1 MGFDY
6 KGVKCMAFLL
16 ELFQKTVEQVMN
28 TTLYK
33 EIFIK
38 LPYPLNDGYIITI
51 VLASLLLF
59 VLAHIFDIGS
69 DFYWKQMSKSHQYNY
84 KDKVLKS
91 EIEKLMYALNAE
103 REQNKQQI
111 NRLVRNFEN
120 YSAEKEY
127 AIAKLSSEMVHV
139 PEDDRDA
146 KQAEIDRLTSEL
158 NRMRRVQQKAI
169 AEKEA
174 EVSNLTREISN
185 IKSKSREDINRLT
198 EELQTAQDTQKE
210 LQAENE
216 RLQAQ
221 KAAEI
226 YTIRKKARKEISGL
240 RGSLIAAEKKV
251 TDLNQA
257 YDERET
263 ELAKLQNRLAETELS
278 NASEYEALNKQIE
291 VIRKER
297 DVALRDKKHAENEIS
312 SLNGRIRNIET
323 SSKEQIAA
331 KQAEID
337 ELMLTKVEPEVKT
350 SKKSLHVEP
359 QAVVSE
365 PHVEEPAATVSTSE
379 DFTRDI
385 VKPTFGGYSPY
396 NEGSEF
402 NKIMAQQEASDAK
415 SQEIEKV
422 RKSNAAKA
430 KETKRELERQLI
442 VEAKAENARE
452 IHEEDAATLSAID
465 EQKRKAL
472 ELDKREEERA
482 KNGGSK
488 RFGFFNK

>member
-1 MGFDY
+1 
-6 KGVKCMAFLL
+6 MAFLL

-38 LPYPLNDGYIITI
+38 LPYPLNNGYIITI

-59 VLAHIFDIGS
+59 VLAHVFDITS
-69 DFYWKQMSKSHQYNY
+69 DFYWKQISKRHQYNY
-84 KDKVLKS
+84 KAKVQKN

-103 REQNKQQI
+103 RKQNEKQI
-111 NRLVRNFEN
+111 DRLVRNFEN

-127 AIAKLSSEMVHV
+127 AIAKLSSEMTHL
-139 PEDDRDA
+139 PEAGRDE

-158 NRMRRVQQKAI
+158 NHMRRVQQKAI

-210 LQAENE
+210 LQARNE
-216 RLQAQ
+216 RLQAE

-226 YTIRKKARKEISGL
+226 YTIKKKARREISGL
-240 RGSLIAAEKKV
+240 RGCLAATESKV
-251 TDLNQA
+251 SELNQA

-263 ELAKLQNRLAETELS
+263 ELAKLQNKLAETELS
-278 NASEYEALNKQIE
+278 NASEYNALNKQIE
-291 VIRKER
+291 AIRKER
-297 DVALRDKKHAENEIS
+297 DVALRDKQHAENEIS
-312 SLNGRIRNIET
+312 SLNGRIRHIQT

-337 ELMLTKVEPEVKT
+337 ELMLTKVEPEEKS
-350 SKKSLHVEP
+350 SKKSLQVESKVAVPEPKVEP
-359 QAVVSE
+359 EVQAAVE
-365 PHVEEPAATVSTSE
+365 PVEFA
-379 DFTRDI
+379 RDI

-415 SQEIEKV
+415 SQEIENV
-422 RKSNAAKA
+422 RKSNEARAN
-430 KETKRELERQLI
+430 ETKRELERQLI
-442 VEAKAENARE
+442 VEAKAENSRE
-452 IHEEDAATLSAID
+452 IHTEDAATLSAID

-472 ELDKREEERA
+472 ETARREEERA

-488 RFGFFNK
+488 RFGFLNK